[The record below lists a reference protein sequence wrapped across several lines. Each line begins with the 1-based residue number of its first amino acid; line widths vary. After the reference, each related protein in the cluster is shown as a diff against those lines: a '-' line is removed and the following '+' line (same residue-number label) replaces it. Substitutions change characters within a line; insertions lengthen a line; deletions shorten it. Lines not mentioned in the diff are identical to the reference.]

1 MLNLKYIV
9 LASSSARRKEFLEKY
24 NINFKIQKSNIKENI
39 HYNVSPETTA
49 MSLAFQKA
57 INVAEN
63 TKKNSIV
70 IAADTIIYFDNKILG
85 KPKDKQDA
93 KKMLLNLSGKEHY
106 VYTGIAIVNSGTN
119 EKKVDYSKTK
129 VKFRNLTEDMIDN
142 YLLQDEYKDKAGSY
156 GIQGKGEIFVESI
169 EGSYTNVVGL
179 PIVKLDKLLKEYFE
193 ISLI

>member
-1 MLNLKYIV
+1 MKYVV
-9 LASSSARRKEFLEKY
+9 LASSSSRRKEFLEKY
-24 NINFKIQKSNIKENI
+24 NIKFKIQESNIQENI
-39 HYNVSPETTA
+39 YDNVSPETTA
-49 MSLAFQKA
+49 ISLAFQKA

-63 TKKNSIV
+63 IEKDSII

-106 VYTGIAIVNSGTN
+106 VYTGIAIVKSGTN

-129 VKFRNLTEDMIDN
+129 VKIRNLSEDMIDN
-142 YLLQDEYKDKAGSY
+142 YLLEQEYEDKAGSY
-156 GIQGKGEIFVESI
+156 AIQGKSEIFVESI